1 MSKEVIGLDI
11 ETVGSLLKLL
21 NKRMDW
27 YGNVRPNI

>member
-11 ETVGSLLKLL
+11 ETVGSLLKSS